1 MEKEKKALTPAT
13 RTSTLSPSRKNT
25 LAPTKKSTPMSITFR
40 NAGNALREIGSSV
53 NGQLNTIKYGLT
65 NYTEKNKLG
74 KRLQSTWQKLGE
86 FSKKGLT
93 SIKNG
98 LTSIGNGLVSLTDK
112 IAPISVEFKPLK
124 EDSGKIAKSIKGYNT
139 LLEKELSSGK
149 SWFKETSITS
159 AEKGK
164 LSAIADKT
172 VEIIESIQE
181 KSLAF
186 FKNTGK
192 KIKELSSNVAV
203 KLKEF
208 KESASEKWKSYFP
221 KIKTA
226 FRDAKAKIVAGTAVV
241 VGAVKSGLDRFRRDL
256 KEISEGAEEEFHLT
270 KSNLEDRNNFNSVFD
285 EENGLVVREGS
296 NALIPL
302 SPESTKLVPLEQG
315 KQTKANEN
323 MEEDE
328 FVFYPNGEYQEP
340 EKKKEG
346 FVLHEIQ
353 EDTPKKSHKKAPK
366 AKMPH
371 VRTKFVDDL
380 YEQAKADDLLSYWE
394 FIKFQMNRAKYHISL
409 DKSFDVENFTNTMDK
424 IIYTTKNFIN
434 KNADEFETFEEC
446 LAYIP
451 VKYPQLKEDVLV
463 AFDALDKLSSDLK
476 IGESPLSQADRENI
490 AEFLKT
496 INVENIKYG
505 FDLDDLDVT
514 AIKEEPKVEEDKSL
528 EDVGITLAPD
538 ENNILLDDLLAPTEE
553 PTIEQLPYIEDI
565 NNKDNEPKVEQLP
578 YIEDIKRP
586 KSPELLFYIEV
597 VQKICVT
604 TVSVEEQRQ
613 FVALAGELSNNTQ
626 TYKYA

>member
-13 RTSTLSPSRKNT
+13 RTSSI
-25 LAPTKKSTPMSITFR
+25 APTKKTPMPITFR
-40 NAGNALREIGSSV
+40 NAGNALREIGSSI
-53 NGQLNTIKYGLT
+53 NGQLSTIKHGLT
-65 NYTEKNKLG
+65 NYIQENKLG
-74 KRLQSTWQKLGE
+74 ERLQSTWQKLGE

-98 LTSIGNGLVSLTDK
+98 LASIGNGFISLTDK
-112 IAPISVEFKPLK
+112 IAPMSVEFKPLK

-139 LLEKELSSGK
+139 FLEKELSSGK

-159 AEKGK
+159 AKKGK

-172 VEIIESIQE
+172 VEIIKNIQE

-186 FKNTGK
+186 FKDTGK

-208 KESASEKWKSYFP
+208 KKSASEKWESYAP

-241 VGAVKSGLDRFRRDL
+241 VGAVKSGLDKFRRDL

-340 EKKKEG
+340 EEKEEA

-353 EDTPKKSHKKAPK
+353 EDTPKTPRQKTPKKTENT
-366 AKMPH
+366 PH
-371 VRTKFVDDL
+371 VKTKYVDNF
-380 YEQAKADDLLSYWE
+380 YEQAQSDNLLSYWE

-613 FVALAGELSNNTQ
+613 FVALASELSNNTQ

>member
-13 RTSTLSPSRKNT
+13 RTSSI
-25 LAPTKKSTPMSITFR
+25 APTKNTPMPITFR

-74 KRLQSTWQKLGE
+74 ERLQSTWQKLGE

-98 LTSIGNGLVSLTDK
+98 LTSIGNGFISLTDK
-112 IAPISVEFKPLK
+112 IAPMSVEFKPLK

-139 LLEKELSSGK
+139 FLEKELSSGK

-159 AEKGK
+159 AKKGK
-164 LSAIADKT
+164 LSAVADKT

-186 FKNTGK
+186 FKDTGK

-208 KESASEKWKSYFP
+208 KKSASEKWESYAP

-241 VGAVKSGLDRFRRDL
+241 VGAVKSGLDKFRRDL

-302 SPESTKLVPLEQG
+302 SPESTKLVPLEQD

-328 FVFYPNGEYQEP
+328 FVFYPNGEYQESE
-340 EKKKEG
+340 EKEKG

-463 AFDALDKLSSDLK
+463 AFDALDKFSSDLK

-514 AIKEEPKVEEDKSL
+514 AIKEEPKVEVDKSL

-538 ENNILLDDLLAPTEE
+538 ETNILLDDLFTPIEEE
-553 PTIEQLPYIEDI
+553 PSVVQLPYIEDENK
-565 NNKDNEPKVEQLP
+565 NNKPKVEQLP

>member
-13 RTSTLSPSRKNT
+13 RTSSI
-25 LAPTKKSTPMSITFR
+25 APTKKTPMPITFR
-40 NAGNALREIGSSV
+40 NAGNALREIGGSI

-65 NYTEKNKLG
+65 NYTEENKLG

-98 LTSIGNGLVSLTDK
+98 LTSIGNGLISLTDK

-139 LLEKELSSGK
+139 FLEKELSSGK

-241 VGAVKSGLDRFRRDL
+241 VGAVKSGLDRFRGDL
-256 KEISEGAEEEFHLT
+256 KEIFGEAEEEFHLT
-270 KSNLEDRNNFNSVFD
+270 KRELEENNFNSVFD

-302 SPESTKLVPLEQG
+302 SPESTKLVPLEQD

-340 EKKKEG
+340 EEKKEG
-346 FVLHEIQ
+346 FVLHEIR

-586 KSPELLFYIEV
+586 KSPELLFYIKV
-597 VQKICVT
+597 VQKICV

-613 FVALAGELSNNTQ
+613 FVALADELSNNTQ

>member
-13 RTSTLSPSRKNT
+13 RTSTLSPSRKST
-25 LAPTKKSTPMSITFR
+25 LAPTKNTPMPITFR

-65 NYTEKNKLG
+65 NYTEENKLG
-74 KRLQSTWQKLGE
+74 KRLQSAWQKLGE

-98 LTSIGNGLVSLTDK
+98 LTSIGNGIVALTDK

-124 EDSGKIAKSIKGYNT
+124 EDSGKIAKSIKNYNT
-139 LLEKELSSGK
+139 FLEKELSSGK
-149 SWFKETSITS
+149 SWFKETNITS
-159 AEKGK
+159 AKKGK

-208 KESASEKWKSYFP
+208 KESASEKWKSYSP

-241 VGAVKSGLDRFRRDL
+241 VGAVKSGLDKFRRDL
-256 KEISEGAEEEFHLT
+256 KEISGEAEEEFRLT
-270 KSNLEDRNNFNSVFD
+270 KRELEENNFNSVFD

-302 SPESTKLVPLEQG
+302 SPESTKLVPLEQD

-340 EKKKEG
+340 EEKGEE

-451 VKYPQLKEDVLV
+451 VKYPQLKEDVLI

-528 EDVGITLAPD
+528 EDVDITLVPD

-586 KSPELLFYIEV
+586 NPPVSLYIKV
-597 VQKICVT
+597 VQKICV

-613 FVALAGELSNNTQ
+613 FVALADELSNNTQ

>member
-139 LLEKELSSGK
+139 FLEKELSSGK

>member
-13 RTSTLSPSRKNT
+13 RTSSI
-25 LAPTKKSTPMSITFR
+25 APTKNTPMPITFR

-65 NYTEKNKLG
+65 NYTEENKLG

-124 EDSGKIAKSIKGYNT
+124 EDSGKIAKSIKNYNSF
-139 LLEKELSSGK
+139 LGEKLSSGK

-186 FKNTGK
+186 FKDTGK
-192 KIKELSSNVAV
+192 KIKELSSSVAD

-208 KESASEKWKSYFP
+208 KKSASEKWESYAP

-241 VGAVKSGLDRFRRDL
+241 VGAVKSGLDKFRRDL
-256 KEISEGAEEEFHLT
+256 KEISGEAEEEFRLT
-270 KSNLEDRNNFNSVFD
+270 KRELEENNFNSVFD

-302 SPESTKLVPLEQG
+302 SPESTKLVPLEQD

-340 EKKKEG
+340 EEKGEE

-514 AIKEEPKVEEDKSL
+514 AIKEESKVEEDKSL

-565 NNKDNEPKVEQLP
+565 NNKNNKPKVEQLP
-578 YIEDIKRP
+578 YIEDKRP
-586 KSPELLFYIEV
+586 NPPVSLYIIEV
-597 VQKICVT
+597 VRKICV

>member
-13 RTSTLSPSRKNT
+13 RTSSI
-25 LAPTKKSTPMSITFR
+25 APTKKTPMPITFR

-124 EDSGKIAKSIKGYNT
+124 EDSGKIAKSIKNYNSF
-139 LLEKELSSGK
+139 LGEKLSSGK

-164 LSAIADKT
+164 LSAVADKT

-186 FKNTGK
+186 FKDTGK
-192 KIKELSSNVAV
+192 KIKELSSSVAD

-208 KESASEKWKSYFP
+208 KKSASEKWESYAP

-270 KSNLEDRNNFNSVFD
+270 KNNLEDRNNFNSVFD

-302 SPESTKLVPLEQG
+302 SPESTKLVPLEQD

-340 EKKKEG
+340 EEKEEG

-578 YIEDIKRP
+578 YIEDKRP
-586 KSPELLFYIEV
+586 NPPVSLYIKV
-597 VQKICVT
+597 VQKICV

-613 FVALAGELSNNTQ
+613 FVALADELSNNTQ

>member
-13 RTSTLSPSRKNT
+13 RTSTL
-25 LAPTKKSTPMSITFR
+25 APTKNTPMPITFR
-40 NAGNALREIGSSV
+40 NAGNALREIGSSI

-65 NYTEKNKLG
+65 NYTEENKLD
-74 KRLQSTWQKLGE
+74 KRLQITWQKLGE

-98 LTSIGNGLVSLTDK
+98 LTSIGNGLVALTDK

-139 LLEKELSSGK
+139 FLEKELSSGK

-159 AEKGK
+159 AKKGK
-164 LSAIADKT
+164 LSAVADKT

-186 FKNTGK
+186 FKDTSK
-192 KIKELSSNVAV
+192 KIKELSSSVAD

-208 KESASEKWKSYFP
+208 KKSASEKWESYAP

-241 VGAVKSGLDRFRRDL
+241 VGAVKSGLDKFRRDL
-256 KEISEGAEEEFHLT
+256 KEISGEAEEEFRLT
-270 KSNLEDRNNFNSVFD
+270 KRELEENNFNSVFD

-302 SPESTKLVPLEQG
+302 SPESTKLVPLEQD

-340 EKKKEG
+340 EEKEEG

-366 AKMPH
+366 AKTPH

-451 VKYPQLKEDVLV
+451 VKYPQLTEDVLV

-528 EDVGITLAPD
+528 KDVGITLAPD

>member
-13 RTSTLSPSRKNT
+13 RTSSI
-25 LAPTKKSTPMSITFR
+25 APTKKTPMPITFR
-40 NAGNALREIGSSV
+40 NAGNALREIGGSI

-65 NYTEKNKLG
+65 NYTEENKLG

-98 LTSIGNGLVSLTDK
+98 LTSIGNGFISLTDK
-112 IAPISVEFKPLK
+112 IAPMSVEFKPLK

-139 LLEKELSSGK
+139 FLEKELSSGK
-149 SWFKETSITS
+149 SWFKETNITS

-164 LSAIADKT
+164 LSAVADKT
-172 VEIIESIQE
+172 VEIIKNIQE

-186 FKNTGK
+186 FKDTGK
-192 KIKELSSNVAV
+192 KIKELSSSVAD

-208 KESASEKWKSYFP
+208 KKSASEKWESYAP

-241 VGAVKSGLDRFRRDL
+241 VGAVKSGLDKFRRDL

-302 SPESTKLVPLEQG
+302 SPESTKLVPLEQD

-328 FVFYPNGEYQEP
+328 FVFYPNGEYQESE
-340 EKKKEG
+340 EKEKG

-528 EDVGITLAPD
+528 KDVGITLAPD

-597 VQKICVT
+597 VRKICV

>member
-1 MEKEKKALTPAT
+1 MEEKKALTPAT
-13 RTSTLSPSRKNT
+13 RTSSI
-25 LAPTKKSTPMSITFR
+25 APTKNTPMPITFR
-40 NAGNALREIGSSV
+40 NAGNALREIGGSV

-65 NYTEKNKLG
+65 NYTEENKLG
-74 KRLQSTWQKLGE
+74 KRLQITWQKLGE

-139 LLEKELSSGK
+139 FLEKELSSGK
-149 SWFKETSITS
+149 NWFKETNITS
-159 AEKGK
+159 AKKGK
-164 LSAIADKT
+164 VSAIADKT

-186 FKNTGK
+186 FKDTGK
-192 KIKELSSNVAV
+192 KIKELSSSVAD

-208 KESASEKWKSYFP
+208 KKSASEKWESYAP

-241 VGAVKSGLDRFRRDL
+241 VGAVKSGLDKFRRDL

-340 EKKKEG
+340 EEKKEG

-565 NNKDNEPKVEQLP
+565 NNKDNEPEVEQLP

-613 FVALAGELSNNTQ
+613 FMALADELSNNTQ

>member
-1 MEKEKKALTPAT
+1 MEEKKALTPAT
-13 RTSTLSPSRKNT
+13 RTSSI
-25 LAPTKKSTPMSITFR
+25 APTKNTPMPITFR
-40 NAGNALREIGSSV
+40 NAGNALREIGGSV

-65 NYTEKNKLG
+65 NYTEENKLG
-74 KRLQSTWQKLGE
+74 KRLQITWQKLGE

-139 LLEKELSSGK
+139 FLEKELSSGK
-149 SWFKETSITS
+149 NWFKETNITS
-159 AEKGK
+159 AKKGK
-164 LSAIADKT
+164 VSAIADKT

-186 FKNTGK
+186 FKDTGK
-192 KIKELSSNVAV
+192 KIKELSSSVAD

-208 KESASEKWKSYFP
+208 KKSASEKWESYAP

-270 KSNLEDRNNFNSVFD
+270 KNNLEDRNNFNSVFD

-302 SPESTKLVPLEQG
+302 SPESTKLVPLEQD

-340 EKKKEG
+340 EEKEEE

-451 VKYPQLKEDVLV
+451 VKYPQLKEDALV

-496 INVENIKYG
+496 IKVENIKYG

-538 ENNILLDDLLAPTEE
+538 ENNILFDDLLAPTEE

>member
-13 RTSTLSPSRKNT
+13 RTSSI
-25 LAPTKKSTPMSITFR
+25 APTKNTPMPITFR

-65 NYTEKNKLG
+65 NYTEENKLG

-98 LTSIGNGLVSLTDK
+98 LTSIGNGFISLTDK
-112 IAPISVEFKPLK
+112 IAPMSVEFKPLK

-139 LLEKELSSGK
+139 FLEKELSSGK

-208 KESASEKWKSYFP
+208 KESASEKWKSYSP

-241 VGAVKSGLDRFRRDL
+241 VGAVKSGLDKFRRDL

-302 SPESTKLVPLEQG
+302 SPESTKLVPLEQD

-328 FVFYPNGEYQEP
+328 FVFYPNGEYQESE
-340 EKKKEG
+340 EKEKG

-528 EDVGITLAPD
+528 KDVGIT
-538 ENNILLDDLLAPTEE
+538 
-553 PTIEQLPYIEDI
+553 
-565 NNKDNEPKVEQLP
+565 
-578 YIEDIKRP
+578 
-586 KSPELLFYIEV
+586 
-597 VQKICVT
+597 
-604 TVSVEEQRQ
+604 
-613 FVALAGELSNNTQ
+613 
-626 TYKYA
+626 

>member
-13 RTSTLSPSRKNT
+13 RTSSI
-25 LAPTKKSTPMSITFR
+25 APTKSTPMPITFR
-40 NAGNALREIGSSV
+40 NAGNALREIGGSI

-65 NYTEKNKLG
+65 NYTEEIKLG

-98 LTSIGNGLVSLTDK
+98 LTSIGNGIVALTDK

-124 EDSGKIAKSIKGYNT
+124 EDSGKIAKSIKNYNSF
-139 LLEKELSSGK
+139 LGEKLSSGK

-164 LSAIADKT
+164 LSAVADKT

-186 FKNTGK
+186 FKDTGK
-192 KIKELSSNVAV
+192 KIKELSSSVAD

-208 KESASEKWKSYFP
+208 KKSASEKWESYAP

-270 KSNLEDRNNFNSVFD
+270 KNNLEDRNNFNSVFD

-302 SPESTKLVPLEQG
+302 SPESTKLVPLEQD

-328 FVFYPNGEYQEP
+328 FVFYPNGEYQESE
-340 EKKKEG
+340 EKEKG

-434 KNADEFETFEEC
+434 KNADKFETFEEC

-451 VKYPQLKEDVLV
+451 VKYPQLKEDVLI

>member
-1 MEKEKKALTPAT
+1 
-13 RTSTLSPSRKNT
+13 
-25 LAPTKKSTPMSITFR
+25 MSITFR